1 MINNDPRHIKDAET
15 FLAHGHRKRYS
26 AKSTIIYAGDK
37 ADILYY
43 VVKGT
48 VSVLVEDRKNSKEMI
63 VAYLNPG
70 EFFGEMGCLLY
81 TSDAADE

>member
-26 AKSTIIYAGDK
+26 AKSNIIYAGDK

-48 VSVLVEDRKNSKEMI
+48 VSVLV
-63 VAYLNPG
+63 
-70 EFFGEMGCLLY
+70 
-81 TSDAADE
+81 

>member
-1 MINNDPRHIKDAET
+1 MINNDPRHIEDAET
-15 FLAHGHRKRYS
+15 FLTHGHRKRYG

-48 VSVLVEDRKNSKEMI
+48 VSVLV
-63 VAYLNPG
+63 
-70 EFFGEMGCLLY
+70 
-81 TSDAADE
+81 

>member
-48 VSVLVEDRKNSKEMI
+48 VSVLVEDRKKQQRDDCR
-63 VAYLNPG
+63 LFKPRR
-70 EFFGEMGCLLY
+70 FFWRDG
-81 TSDAADE
+81 TF